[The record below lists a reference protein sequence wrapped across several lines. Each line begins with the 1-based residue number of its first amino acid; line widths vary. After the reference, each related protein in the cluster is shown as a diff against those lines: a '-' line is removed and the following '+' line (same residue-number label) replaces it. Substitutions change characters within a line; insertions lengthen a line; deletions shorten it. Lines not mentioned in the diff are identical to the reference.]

1 MESALTSLFFAQ
13 TAPSQSSPLSML
25 VPFVFI
31 FVIFYFLLIRPARK
45 RQKALDELVKN
56 LKPGDRVATSG
67 GLYGTVVAVTENRVQ
82 LRIADQVKVDVA
94 KSAVTGLDENR

>member
-1 MESALTSLFFAQ
+1 
-13 TAPSQSSPLSML
+13 ML
-25 VPFVFI
+25 MPFLFI

-45 RQKALDELVKN
+45 RQKALDALVKN
-56 LKPGDRVATSG
+56 LKPGDHVATSG